1 MVNVRAGVAM
11 IALGVMAG
19 GGAGC
24 SDGTAAP
31 RTVTITIRPLASEVS
46 FPLLAFRDGIDA
58 AWQTLTPTGGGRYEI
73 MVHGPYTVE
82 AVFTNGHGASTRE
95 VSRTLEDAPT
105 VDLSSLVPTASAD
118 PPSVLRGT
126 MAQTGSVYLGDS
138 FGYNSDGKPAFEIG
152 IGDGT
157 YDLVAKVEQPTPRV
171 VIRRGVTVAGP
182 TTLSP
187 AIDAIQEGAALVSVP
202 VTVTN
207 LAPNEGPSVNN
218 SLVTASTT
226 AWLNYDPQLLI
237 AQLAPDSVLRPG
249 DAQYIQVWGGRVRRT
264 RNISRRVV
272 AGGSTAFTLPEP
284 PAVQVAAV
292 AGRLVATWDTLAP
305 YDHLTLHAA
314 QASDAEGSGFIIL
327 QREVSVSYLAASGDT
342 SASFDA
348 DLPGYDPA
356 WGFHVAMPWQVF
368 VDARGSDGQGGG
380 IETYTTSGD
389 SLPVRRSPATSTSA
403 SPATSRD

>member
-1 MVNVRAGVAM
+1 MV
-11 IALGVMAG
+11 ALGVMAG

-24 SDGTAAP
+24 SDGTVPP
-31 RTVTITIRPLASEVS
+31 RIITITIRPLASEISV
-46 FPLLAFRDGIDA
+46 PLLAFRDGIDA

-73 MVHGPYTVE
+73 MVHGPFTVE
-82 AVFTNGHGASTRE
+82 AVFTDGHSVSTRE
-95 VSRTLEDAPT
+95 VSRTLEDAPA
-105 VDLSSLVPTASAD
+105 VDLSSLVPMSRAD
-118 PPSVLRGT
+118 PQSVLRGT
-126 MAQTGSVYLGDS
+126 MWQTGSVYLGDS
-138 FGYNSDGKPAFEIG
+138 FGYNFDGKPAFEIG
-152 IGDGT
+152 IADGT
-157 YDLVAKVEQPTPRV
+157 YDLVAKLEQPTPRV

-187 AIDAIQEGAALVSVP
+187 AIDAIREGIALVSVP

-207 LAPNEGPSVNN
+207 LASDEAPSVNN
-218 SLVTASTT
+218 TLVTASTT
-226 AWLNYDPQLLI
+226 AWLNYDPQVLV

-249 DAQYIQVWGGRVRRT
+249 DAQYIQVWGGRVRST

-272 AGGSTAFTLPEP
+272 AGGSTAFTLPVP

-314 QASDAEGSGFIIL
+314 QSSDGQGSGFIIL

-348 DLPGYDPA
+348 DLPGYDPT
-356 WGFHVAMPWQVF
+356 WGFDVTMPWQVL
-368 VDARGSDGQGGG
+368 VNARRSDGEGGG

-389 SLPVRRSPATSTSA
+389 LLPTSA
-403 SPATSRD
+403 SGRLGPPASSH

>member
-1 MVNVRAGVAM
+1 M

-24 SDGTAAP
+24 SDGTAPP
-31 RTVTITIRPLASEVS
+31 RTVTITIRPPASEIS

-82 AVFTNGHGASTRE
+82 AVSTDGHSVSTRE
-95 VSRTLEDAPT
+95 VSQTLEDAPA
-105 VDLSSLVPTASAD
+105 VDLSTLVFSAS
-118 PPSVLRGT
+118 PPARVRGT
-126 MAQTGSVYLGDS
+126 MWQTGDVFLGDS
-138 FGYNSDGKPAFEIG
+138 SGYTFDGNPAFEIS
-152 IGDGT
+152 IADGT
-157 YDLVAKVEQPTPRV
+157 YDLVATVAQPTPRV

-187 AIDAIQEGAALVSVP
+187 AIDAIQEGVALVSVP

-207 LAPNEGPSVNN
+207 LAPDEAPSMSI

-226 AWLNYDPQLLI
+226 AWLSYDPQLLV
-237 AQLAPDSVLRPG
+237 AQLAPDRVLRPG
-249 DAQYIQVWGGRVRRT
+249 DAQYIQVWGGGVRGT
-264 RNISRRVV
+264 RNITRRVV
-272 AGGSTAFTLPEP
+272 AGGSTAFTLPVP

-314 QASDAEGSGFIIL
+314 QASDADGWGFIIL

-348 DLPGYDPA
+348 DVPGYDPA
-356 WGFHVAMPWQVF
+356 WGFDVTMPWQVL
-368 VDARGSDGQGGG
+368 VNARGSDGQGGG

-389 SLPVRRSPATSTSA
+389 SLPF
-403 SPATSRD
+403 